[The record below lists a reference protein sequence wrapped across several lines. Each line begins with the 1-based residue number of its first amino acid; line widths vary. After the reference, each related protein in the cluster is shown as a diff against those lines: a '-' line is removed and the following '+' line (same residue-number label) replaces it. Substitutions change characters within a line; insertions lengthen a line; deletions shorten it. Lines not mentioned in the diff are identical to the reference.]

1 MMGDWVVQST
11 ALKVVRDKGVE
22 TVPDMNIKVSDLN
35 AVNNTLYKNFYN
47 QGYGG
52 ITFKVDVIIGVNDN
66 FKGHITRII
75 NKKVRTTQKTIRVVT
90 ALNYFIKNAVPL
102 SVITKAIDVPNGV
115 YIITGNSS
123 RKQTYDKSTV
133 WTLEFTT
140 YNPFAVYT
148 YKNDNAKVLEALGKK
163 TTTKSLSALGQKLK
177 YCDLKKLKYGYK
189 NYCIRLVQLVLYKQG
204 LFRKDHLNNVYDKYT
219 ASAIKNFQKRYQK
232 QYNLK
237 PTGKMSQATLNVMCW
252 V

>member
-1 MMGDWVVQST
+1 MVTST
-11 ALKVVRDKGVE
+11 ALKVVQDTGVQ
-22 TVPDMNIKVSDLN
+22 TVPDMNVHVTDLN

-47 QGYGG
+47 QGHGG
-52 ITFKVDVIIGVNDN
+52 ITFKVDVLIHKKDN

-75 NKKVRTTQKTIRVVT
+75 NKKVRTVQKNIRVVT
-90 ALNYFIKNAVPL
+90 ALEYFIKNVVPL
-102 SVITKAIDVPNGV
+102 SVITKAIDIPNGV

-123 RKQTYDKSTV
+123 RKQTSDDYTL

-140 YNPFAVYT
+140 YNQFAVYAW
-148 YKNDNAKVLEALGKK
+148 KNDNSRVLAAMGKK
-163 TTTKSLSALGQKLK
+163 QTTKSVSALGLKLQN
-177 YCDLKKLKYGYK
+177 CDLKKLKYGYK

>member
-1 MMGDWVVQST
+1 MFYIFKKPKCSHSILSPITIKIIPPVNS
-11 ALKVVRDKGVE
+11 ALFC
-22 TVPDMNIKVSDLN
+22 N
-35 AVNNTLYKNFYN
+35 
-47 QGYGG
+47 
-52 ITFKVDVIIGVNDN
+52 
-66 FKGHITRII
+66 
-75 NKKVRTTQKTIRVVT
+75 
-90 ALNYFIKNAVPL
+90 L
-102 SVITKAIDVPNGV
+102 SPNLLP
-115 YIITGNSS
+115 ILT
-123 RKQTYDKSTV
+123 
-133 WTLEFTT
+133 
-140 YNPFAVYT
+140 P
-148 YKNDNAKVLEALGKK
+148 KNDNAKVLEALGKK